1 MLVSNIGRSLRQ
13 GPMVLQVPYGNP
25 LDQFQAF
32 LVHLL
37 TPKGPKTTSFCPK
50 TPVFALFHVK
60 FWSPNH
66 SESDHF
72 DLKSTQEG
80 PIGPPGTLRGPPGPV
95 SSSFGP
101 LWPQKD
107 QKRTRF
113 HFLSHS
119 NFNRNYFDRDEM
131 K

>member
-101 LWPQKD
+101 LLASKGPKTDSFSLFESFKFQ
-107 QKRTRF
+107 QELFR
-113 HFLSHS
+113 S
-119 NFNRNYFDRDEM
+119 
-131 K
+131 